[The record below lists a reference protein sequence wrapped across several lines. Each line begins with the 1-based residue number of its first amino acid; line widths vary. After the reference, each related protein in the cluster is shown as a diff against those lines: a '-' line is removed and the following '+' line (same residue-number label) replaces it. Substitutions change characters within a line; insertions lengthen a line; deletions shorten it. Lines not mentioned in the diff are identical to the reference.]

1 MFDSYTR
8 DSHKIFNSA
17 ENRMLRLQNVIFGGT
32 KDVVED
38 FHVHFT
44 INFSLLV
51 FKSLFKTEI
60 SKLRHTFSSHVVSR
74 IYSIHEHIS

>member
-1 MFDSYTR
+1 
-8 DSHKIFNSA
+8 
-17 ENRMLRLQNVIFGGT
+17 MLRLQNVIFGGT

-51 FKSLFKTEI
+51 FKSLFKT
-60 SKLRHTFSSHVVSR
+60 
-74 IYSIHEHIS
+74 